1 MSIDI
6 FSLLYNF
13 LRVMHMNR
21 SIGDKIRILREEA
34 NLNQTQLGKEL
45 NITQR
50 KLSYIECNKYEP
62 SVEDIRA
69 ICNYFK
75 ISADYLLDIKKG
87 YGYPNR

>member
-1 MSIDI
+1 M
-6 FSLLYNF
+6 N
-13 LRVMHMNR
+13 MNR
-21 SIGDKIRILREEA
+21 TIGDKIRILREEA

-87 YGYPNR
+87 YDYPNR